1 MLRFFKTE
9 HELCNE
15 FAQARATGRLPYK
28 CNGNE
33 RERLFDI
40 RFISTDQIIDWLK
53 CEFTFGANCSF
64 IARNSPAF
72 DCSRQINNLLTVQCY
87 QTSVKK

>member
-33 RERLFDI
+33 REVCLI
-40 RFISTDQIIDWLK
+40 
-53 CEFTFGANCSF
+53 FGL
-64 IARNSPAF
+64 SPL
-72 DCSRQINNLLTVQCY
+72 I
-87 QTSVKK
+87 K